1 MKKWDK
7 PHGFSWLGK
16 IQSTLPNAKIAPSS
30 SQDRKGHCLW
40 VCSKNRQLDE
50 AFFQPGSII
59 SMHSS
64 QKFSNLCI
72 HQYHCGWDPSLR
84 WPTTTLRQWRRAGRQ
99 TLCHVC
105 QNPIR
110 PVKLQIRWFLK
121 TEATCMC
128 LRAIRLRMWLG
139 FKGSFC
145 GTKNMNKFHSARLLS
160 ICTTLNPATIWS
172 DF

>member
-50 AFFQPGSII
+50 AFFI
-59 SMHSS
+59 SMHCVHIQAKSFKPVYPPISLWVRPIPEVANDNAETMEEGRPSDLLSFLS
-64 QKFSNLCI
+64 QSNKTSKASI
-72 HQYHCGWDPSLR
+72 S
-84 WPTTTLRQWRRAGRQ
+84 
-99 TLCHVC
+99 
-105 QNPIR
+105 
-110 PVKLQIRWFLK
+110 WFLK
-121 TEATCMC
+121 TETTCMC
-128 LRAIRLRMWLG
+128 LRAIKLRGVWLG

-145 GTKNMNKFHSARLLS
+145 GTKNMKKFHSAQLLS
-160 ICTTLNPATIWS
+160 IRTSLKPATI
-172 DF
+172 